1 MKELPE
7 FLISPVQIHSK
18 NVFACPILNSM
29 FCVNLFYIEVAFIY
43 QLELCYRMNRLQILD
58 THFRASNWNE
68 QIVATF
74 KGILVFLGVR
84 IRDGQVIKYER
95 KIFFCG
101 DLFVTQC
108 TGFSIIFRE
117 CTVFILYTVFMQ
129 QSYIMYIFKKTF
141 TILCYVFFCVMI
153 S

>member
-1 MKELPE
+1 MGRLQKREEKKSSGLACFRCISFFDYQCSFSFYMKELPE
-7 FLISPVQIHSK
+7 FLISPVQIYSK
-18 NVFACPILNSM
+18 NIFACPILNSM

-74 KGILVFLGVR
+74 KGILVFFGVR

-95 KIFFCG
+95 KIFFVEIY
-101 DLFVTQC
+101 L
-108 TGFSIIFRE
+108 
-117 CTVFILYTVFMQ
+117 
-129 QSYIMYIFKKTF
+129 
-141 TILCYVFFCVMI
+141 
-153 S
+153 